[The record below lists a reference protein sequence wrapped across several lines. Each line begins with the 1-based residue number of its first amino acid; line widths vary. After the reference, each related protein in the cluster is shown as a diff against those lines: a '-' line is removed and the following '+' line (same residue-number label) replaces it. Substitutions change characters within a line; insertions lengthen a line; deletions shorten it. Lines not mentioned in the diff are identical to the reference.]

1 MKLKLFAF
9 LACTGLATAAL
20 AADVSYR
27 ADIQPLFK
35 SQCMD
40 CHGDDSPSLADF
52 LQAPEK
58 FKKDK
63 QGPRLG
69 SYGELLQLIG
79 WPDAGA
85 FMRRLDNGA
94 NTPNKKPGNMYRNL
108 GETEALRSAN
118 LNLIKAWVGEGAWN
132 LNAWQKDG
140 DVPAVSKEQLDR
152 LKLKY

>member
-1 MKLKLFAF
+1 
-9 LACTGLATAAL
+9 
-20 AADVSYR
+20 
-27 ADIQPLFK
+27 
-35 SQCMD
+35 
-40 CHGDDSPSLADF
+40 
-52 LQAPEK
+52 
-58 FKKDK
+58 
-63 QGPRLG
+63 
-69 SYGELLQLIG
+69 
-79 WPDAGA
+79 
-85 FMRRLDNGA
+85 MRRLDNGA